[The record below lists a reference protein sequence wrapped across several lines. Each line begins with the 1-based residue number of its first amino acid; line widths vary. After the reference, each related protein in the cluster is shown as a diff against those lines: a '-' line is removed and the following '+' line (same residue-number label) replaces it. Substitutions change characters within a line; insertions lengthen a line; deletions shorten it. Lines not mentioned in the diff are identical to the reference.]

1 MKTRYSDAEL
11 DEFKA
16 IIEEKLTQAKSEY
29 NTLREVILH
38 NGTNDI
44 EDTSPSFKTVED
56 DGANQ
61 LSKEEASQMAQRQY
75 KFIKNLEAALAR
87 IENKTYG
94 VCRETGQLIPKER
107 LRLVPHAT
115 LTVEAKEKLTREGKN

>member
-1 MKTRYSDAEL
+1 MAEQTSKGTPVTEKTRYSDAEL
-11 DEFKA
+11 AEFKA
-16 IIEEKLTQAKSEY
+16 IIEEKLAQAKAEY

-61 LSKEEASQMAQRQY
+61 LSK
-75 KFIKNLEAALAR
+75 
-87 IENKTYG
+87 
-94 VCRETGQLIPKER
+94 
-107 LRLVPHAT
+107 
-115 LTVEAKEKLTREGKN
+115 

>member
-1 MKTRYSDAEL
+1 MAEQTSKGTPVTEKTRYSDAEL
-11 DEFKA
+11 AEFKA
-16 IIEEKLTQAKSEY
+16 IIEEKLAQAKAEY

-75 KFIKNLEAALAR
+75 KFIKSLEAALLF
-87 IENKTYG
+87 
-94 VCRETGQLIPKER
+94 VQ
-107 LRLVPHAT
+107 
-115 LTVEAKEKLTREGKN
+115 TRFKRGNLFFEGFNFSRSAQESRSRAS